1 MRSLIFFILMLFF
14 ISSANAHTHKHKH
27 KVHHEPV
34 NQHVLKVNSKIVL
47 VFDEQS
53 GSSVFDK
60 NSDKVVPIA
69 SITKLMTAMVTLDAN
84 LPMDEVI
91 SIGTDD
97 LISRIKSRLK
107 IGRQFTRSE
116 LLQLALMSSENRAA
130 LALARS
136 YPAGYDAFILAMNKK
151 AKELEMN
158 NTEFHEP
165 TGLDHNNVSTAQDLV
180 KMVIAASSYSTIHQY
195 TTTTGTEIE
204 NIGHKK
210 PLKYHNT
217 NPLVSST
224 EWNIGISKTGYIRD
238 AGRCLVMQT
247 VINDNPV
254 VIVILDSR
262 TKKGRVND
270 AKNIKKWVEKNPNVI
285 PVSSPSPP
293 HSKQETTIPA
303 SGVMPVIPASGVPQA
318 VTLAG

>member
-1 MRSLIFFILMLFF
+1 MRVLVLILCLIF
-14 ISSANAHTHKHKH
+14 SVSAEARTHHKHKIN
-27 KVHHEPV
+27 HEPV
-34 NQHVLKVNSKIVL
+34 NTHVLKVKSKIVL

-53 GSSVFDK
+53 GSSMFDK
-60 NSDKVVPIA
+60 NSDQVVPIA

-84 LPMDEVI
+84 LPMDEII
-91 SIGTDD
+91 SIVPDD
-97 LISRIKSRLK
+97 LISKIKSRLK
-107 IGRQFTRSE
+107 IGRQFTRAE

-136 YPAGYDAFILAMNKK
+136 YPAGYDAFIAAMNAK

-180 KMVIAASSYSTIHQY
+180 KMVIAASSYSTIHEY
-195 TTTTGTEIE
+195 TTTTGAEID

-224 EWNIGISKTGYIRD
+224 EWNIGISKTGYIHE

-247 VINDNPV
+247 IINDTPV
-254 VIVILDSR
+254 VIVILDSK
-262 TKKGRVND
+262 TKKGRVTD
-270 AKNIKKWVEKNPNVI
+270 AKNIKMWVEKNPDVI
-285 PVSSPSPP
+285 PIALPASPA
-293 HSKQETTIPA
+293 KTEIAIPA
-303 SGVMPVIPASGVPQA
+303 SGVIPVSPASGVPQVA
-318 VTLAG
+318 SIAG